1 MFLRGGFV
9 KMAGFQFYHRTNS
22 QLIRLVKV
30 RYSGSFLAVFTKFDH
45 LRRHNFAHLPV
56 YRWRMRLSDM
66 SYWIVDGQKLTNEQY
81 EELQRQKRL
90 EKQKIQEESERL
102 SRQLSQAYAALKEHL
117 ERNPD
122 VSQKI
127 TDERALEQQ
136 IYYNLRQNLQRAD
149 AAPRCV
155 YIREDGTVCRSPRI
169 KNDIHCYA
177 HYQMRHARAEN
188 LWLPALTD
196 ANAIQMAVM
205 MVQRALID
213 DEISEKKAG
222 LLLYSI
228 QIAAANVHKTTFGQ
242 ADQEMVTEIRQEE
255 EVMAAHKEQMEKLK
269 RIEKAKGLP
278 RMDADERGSEKQNL
292 PLINTEDTDEKS
304 GDRVI
309 GASGDR
315 KSKTEGRLNE
325 DECESKEQTLPL
337 INTDNTDLS
346 GEVGKI
352 LPQPVGAE
360 VYANQGQTSEV
371 HANLG

>member
-1 MFLRGGFV
+1 
-9 KMAGFQFYHRTNS
+9 
-22 QLIRLVKV
+22 
-30 RYSGSFLAVFTKFDH
+30 
-45 LRRHNFAHLPV
+45 
-56 YRWRMRLSDM
+56 M
-66 SYWIVDGQKLTNEQY
+66 SYWIVDGKKLTNEQY
-81 EELQRQKRL
+81 EELERQKRL
-90 EKQKIQEESERL
+90 EKQRIQEESERL
-102 SRQLSQAYAALKEHL
+102 SRQLSAAYAALKEHL

-122 VSQKI
+122 AGQKI

-155 YIREDGTVCRSPRI
+155 WIREDGTVCKSPRI

-228 QIAAANVHKTTFGQ
+228 QIAAANVGKTTFGQ
-242 ADQEMVTEIRQEE
+242 ADGEMVREIRLEDD
-255 EVMAAHKEQMEKLK
+255 VMAAHKEQMEKLK
-269 RIEKAKGLP
+269 RMEEALSSQPSAVSENLFTAKDATDAKENRGLP
-278 RMDADERGSEKQNL
+278 RMDADERGSEGKNL
-292 PLINTEDTDEKS
+292 PVIHTENTDLRA
-304 GDRVI
+304 G
-309 GASGDR
+309 
-315 KSKTEGRLNE
+315 
-325 DECESKEQTLPL
+325 EQTLPG
-337 INTDNTDLS
+337 INTDETDKDREP
-346 GEVGKI
+346 GRI
-352 LPQPVGAE
+352 LPQSLGAE
-360 VYANQGQTSEV
+360 VYANRGPIVET